1 MSARP
6 AEPIIMMQS
15 ARLWRLV
22 AIAATAAG
30 LLTIAPVWP
39 DRAAGQPEYA
49 LYYSFDI
56 PLSIGGITLSDEGT
70 KKTFNGSLRGTFG
83 GVQVTDAK
91 YSYAN
96 GASLRAG
103 GGTFSMTTNAGS
115 IKDGQILMTTDGKQT
130 TLLFF
135 GMYLGARVSFVIV
148 GPGDQVGGTGVTARG
163 LAETNFRSH
172 EHYVAAVRDATATLA
187 PAARDQVVTQADQN
201 IRLVREYQQRAPH

>member
-6 AEPIIMMQS
+6 AEPIIMTQS

-22 AIAATAAG
+22 AIAATAVG

-49 LYYSFDI
+49 LYYSFDV
-56 PLSIGGITLSDEGT
+56 PLSIAGITLSDEGT

-103 GGTFSMTTNAGS
+103 GGTFSMSTNAGS
-115 IKDGQILMTTDGKQT
+115 FKDGQILMTTDGKQT

>member
-6 AEPIIMMQS
+6 AEPVIMTQS

-49 LYYSFDI
+49 LYYNFDI
-56 PLSIGGITLSDEGT
+56 PLSIAGITLSGEGT
-70 KKTFNGSLRGTFG
+70 KKTFNGSLRGTLG

-115 IKDGQILMTTDGKQT
+115 FKDGQILMTNDGKQT

-148 GPGDQVGGTGVTARG
+148 GPADQVGGTGVTARG

-172 EHYVAAVRDATATLA
+172 EQYVAAVRDATVTLA

-201 IRLVREYQQRAPH
+201 VRLVREYEQRAPH

>member
-6 AEPIIMMQS
+6 AESVIMTQS
-15 ARLWRLV
+15 TRLWRLV
-22 AIAATAAG
+22 TIAATAAG
-30 LLTIAPVWP
+30 LLTIAPIWP

-56 PLSIGGITLSDEGT
+56 PMSIGGIALSDDGT
-70 KKTFNGSLRGTFG
+70 KKTFNGSLRGTIG
-83 GVQVTDAK
+83 GVQITDAK

-103 GGTFSMTTNAGS
+103 GGTFSMTTTAGS
-115 IKDGQILMTTDGKQT
+115 FKDGRILMTNEGKQT

-135 GMYLGARVSFVIV
+135 GMYLGARVSFVLV
-148 GPGDQVGGTGVTARG
+148 SPSEQLGGTGVTMRG
-163 LAETNFRSH
+163 LAETTFPSH

-187 PAARDQVVTQADQN
+187 PTARDQVVTQADQN
-201 IRLVREYQQRAPH
+201 VRLVKEYEQRAPH

>member
-6 AEPIIMMQS
+6 AEPIIMTQS

-56 PLSIGGITLSDEGT
+56 PLSIGGITMSDEGT
-70 KKTFNGSLRGTFG
+70 KKTFNGSLRGTIG

-115 IKDGQILMTTDGKQT
+115 FKDGQILMTTDGKQT

-135 GMYLGARVSFVIV
+135 GMYLGARISFVIV